1 MASIHKGG
9 WMEQRQGNLP
19 GAGRK
24 REGRNG
30 WMDGWLGGR
39 EGGREVGKEGK

>member
-1 MASIHKGG
+1 
-9 WMEQRQGNLP
+9 MEQRQGNLP

-39 EGGREVGKEGK
+39 EGGSRKERKVNLCTEVQE